1 MMSARICRWCYG
13 FALIACVMGGFLVS
27 TAVSESCP
35 GGWSEEFETLP
46 SGWEVKGKPG
56 TKNAE
61 FFIEKSEDGK
71 ESWLGMRADNAT
83 ATFAIDLDN
92 IDLTKTPLLK
102 WRWRVTVFPTGAD
115 GRNSDKDDQAIGIY
129 ISEGSRF
136 KQKSL
141 AYRWETETPAGEEGS
156 AKYGMGVVTVK
167 WIGLRDKNDADGVTF
182 IEEERNLAEDFKKAF
197 GFIPKKINLGISCNS
212 QYTKSKAEA
221 QLDWIMLCPESSA
234 PKSEETAREE

>member
-1 MMSARICRWCYG
+1 MMSAGIYRLCVG
-13 FALIACVMGGFLVS
+13 FTLIACVTGGFFVS
-27 TAVSESCP
+27 AVLSNPCP

-46 SGWEVKGKPG
+46 SDWKVKGKPG

-61 FFIEKSEDGK
+61 FFIEKSEDGS

-83 ATFAIDLDN
+83 ATFAVDLDN
-92 IDLTKTPLLK
+92 IDLTKTPILK

-115 GRNSDKDDQAIGIY
+115 GRDSDKDDQAIGIY

-167 WIGLRDKNDADGVTF
+167 WIGLRDKNDADGMTF
-182 IEEERNLAEDFKKAF
+182 IEEERNLADDFKKAF
-197 GFIPKKINLGISCNS
+197 GSIPKKINLGISCNS

-221 QLDWIMLCPESSA
+221 QLDWIRLCPDDTTQKSGESA
-234 PKSEETAREE
+234 LEE